1 MKHVLKSFGIS
12 LMCLALGC
20 SSAQPQEGQEDIS
33 NSQANQSN
41 AALDDEPSDLD
52 SESNVNGVASN
63 IATEN
68 QFSSNP
74 TKNISSGNKNTS
86 KNFNSFG
93 GVPNQVTNSASN
105 SAPPANIPVT
115 NNSAASNTAGGL
127 NAAIN
132 SSISNNLT
140 TSANSATPVASSQVA
155 TSPMPLE
162 QGAAPKMEPALV
174 DAGARLTWVGFD
186 YRPLDAQVRVE
197 IVAEGAPEYD
207 VLQEVNKKQ
216 QPELVVRLYKTSLKK
231 KVRRDIDCSEF
242 KSPVSFIRM
251 REDLEKSYTDVVMT
265 LRDKVVPRLF
275 ADKGNILITYSIP
288 QRYFGNSAIG
298 MSAESRGTFL
308 SGFRVQPIIQSGS
321 KQPLKASKIPDP
333 TKGAFSQAP
342 ALGGEP
348 LQSEPAAL
356 SEPTAP
362 VEPSATSQVA
372 PESAQPL
379 DESTPPQNANS
390 QVPANAAV
398 SNAGASGLNGTN
410 FGGMNGGNVN
420 LEKQQAQAASENL
433 APEGPENENLEE
445 PENEDLNNSEEN
457 NLDEEEQLN
466 DTGNDFSFQ
475 KSLELP
481 SLLIEYQIAAVG
493 NDGYALDEDL
503 DAVSP
508 KNSTNSAIGAQT
520 PFPQNSAVGYSGAA
534 NSMTPNSAVGNGNNS
549 KLSSNGNAATGMSLN
564 GSNQNKSLGAVTNA
578 APLTPNSSVNSA
590 SLAPNTSVNSAS
602 LAPINTAGADSEF
615 VDLTGPDAM
624 GSESVAGAEM
634 SNGGQVTRPVK
645 LEFTGARLSDVLK
658 VLSEENG
665 TNFIFTDEA
674 VKDLKVNV
682 SLKDVSWTDA
692 LGAILDTYGL
702 GYSQLPGNVVRID
715 KFANLK
721 GQKIDIMAAKVE
733 ALKLQR
739 TRQMVYKLSFAKS
752 ADIEKSIARLIDTG
766 LDPRMKITGDSRTNT
781 VVIEAV
787 PELLSKFKSII
798 EKLDTPTPQVRI
810 AVKVVEASE
819 SFNYDFGVKWGTNL
833 LLDSARGLGFGS
845 LPFPKTATSSVAI
858 DVPSTK
864 APTVQIGARLGSLNN
879 AVNLDAVIAF
889 SEAKQNAKILQNT
902 SVLVLDQQPALI
914 VQGLTDYFDATD
926 NSTSTS
932 SERKSSLVSIQY
944 NLTLNVT
951 PSVSA
956 DGSVGMNVK
965 LNADTPVIGKAKT
978 AVAGMA
984 NKKLE
989 TFMLKKSGETAVI
1002 GGVYTTRKEEVVKA
1016 VPFFSKIPIIGWLFK
1031 STVQEMQK
1039 TELIIFVTPTIINGK
1054 SDDRTRGASY
1064 VDIPQ
1069 TNSTYA
1075 AQGALEPSTGLNS
1088 SGSEGAGAQFDTGAI
1103 NSAQANATVN
1113 SSQSQ
1118 GSNQQGIGN
1127 QMNNSSQN
1135 NATNNATDN
1144 ATDNQTDNATDN
1156 ATDNQTDNQT
1166 DNATDNSTNNMGGN
1180 GEEQL

>member
-1 MKHVLKSFGIS
+1 MKHVLKSVGIS
-12 LMCLALGC
+12 LMGLVLGC
-20 SSAQPQEGQEDIS
+20 SSAKPQEGQEDIS

-41 AALDDEPSDLD
+41 AALDDETSDVD
-52 SESNVNGVASN
+52 SASNVNGETTDFGS
-63 IATEN
+63 EN
-68 QFSSNP
+68 QFSGNAP
-74 TKNISSGNKNTS
+74 KNISNGNKNIS

-93 GVPNQVTNSASN
+93 GEPNLITNSTSN
-105 SAPPANIPVT
+105 SAIPSNMPMTSNSVT
-115 NNSAASNTAGGL
+115 LNAASGL
-127 NAAIN
+127 NSAIN
-132 SSISNNLT
+132 SSINSSISSNLT
-140 TSANSATPVASSQVA
+140 VSANAATPNASMPVPTAPTIKEQVV
-155 TSPMPLE
+155 P
-162 QGAAPKMEPALV
+162 PKSETTV
-174 DAGARLTWVGFD
+174 VNAGPRLTWVGFD

-197 IVAEGAPEYD
+197 IVSEGVPEYD

-216 QPELVVRLYKTSLKK
+216 QPELVVRLYKTTLKK

-275 ADKGNILITYSIP
+275 ADKGNILITFSIP

-298 MSAESRGTFL
+298 MSAESRGSFL

-342 ALGGEP
+342 ALGGDP
-348 LQSEPAAL
+348 LQAESIA
-356 SEPTAP
+356 
-362 VEPSATSQVA
+362 PSAPSEASQVA
-372 PESAQPL
+372 PEAAVPMA
-379 DESTPPQNANS
+379 ESTSNPSQSANS
-390 QVPANAAV
+390 QLPANAAI
-398 SNAGASGLNGTN
+398 SNTGASGLNGSN
-410 FGGMNGGNVN
+410 FGDMDGGNVK
-420 LEKQQAQAASENL
+420 LENQHAQAANEYPTLQGAESENL
-433 APEGPENENLEE
+433 DGTQNEG
-445 PENEDLNNSEEN
+445 LNNSPEN
-457 NLDEEEQLN
+457 IPDEEEQLD
-466 DTGNDFSFQ
+466 DTGNDFSLQ

-481 SLLIEYQIAAVG
+481 TLLFEYQIAAVG

-508 KNSTNSAIGAQT
+508 KNSSNGATGAQT
-520 PFPQNSAVGYSGAA
+520 PFPQNAAGGNGGAI
-534 NSMTPNSAVGNGNNS
+534 NSMTPNSAVSNGTNS
-549 KLSSNGNAATGMSLN
+549 KMSLNGNAATGMYLN
-564 GSNQNKSLGAVTNA
+564 GSNQMKTSGAVTNA
-578 APLTPNSSVNSA
+578 APL
-590 SLAPNTSVNSAS
+590 APNASVNSAS

-615 VDLTGPDAM
+615 VDLTGPDTM
-624 GSESVAGAEM
+624 GAESVAGAEK
-634 SNGGQVTRPVK
+634 SSGGQVTRPVK

-752 ADIEKSIARLIDTG
+752 ADIEKSITRLIDTG
-766 LDPRMKITGDSRTNT
+766 LDPRMKITGDTRTNT

-858 DVPSTK
+858 DVPSAK
-864 APTVQIGARLGSLNN
+864 APTAQIGARLGSLNN

-914 VQGLTDYFDATD
+914 QQGLTDYFDAVD
-926 NSTSTS
+926 NSSATTST
-932 SERKSSLVSIQY
+932 ERKSSPVSIQY

-965 LNADTPVIGKAKT
+965 LNADTPVTGKAKT

-989 TFMLKKSGETAVI
+989 TWMLKKSGETAVI

-1039 TELIIFVTPTIINGK
+1039 TELIIFVTPTIVNGK

-1064 VDIPQ
+1064 VDLPQ

-1075 AQGALEPSTGLNS
+1075 AQGSLEPTSAVHSMGAEG
-1088 SGSEGAGAQFDTGAI
+1088 SGSQLNTAATNSAQANSAQA
-1103 NSAQANATVN
+1103 NSAQANASAN

-1118 GSNQQGIGN
+1118 GANPQGLENPI
-1127 QMNNSSQN
+1127 NSSSESN
-1135 NATNNATDN
+1135 STN
-1144 ATDNQTDNATDN
+1144 
-1156 ATDNQTDNQT
+1156 
-1166 DNATDNSTNNMGGN
+1166 NATDNSTNSSGGN

>member
-12 LMCLALGC
+12 LMGLVLGC
-20 SSAQPQEGQEDIS
+20 SSAKPQAGQEDIS
-33 NSQANQSN
+33 NSQANQSD
-41 AALDDEPSDLD
+41 AALDDEPSDADTAL
-52 SESNVNGVASN
+52 NGNGETSDLGS
-63 IATEN
+63 EN
-68 QFSSNP
+68 QFSGDAP
-74 TKNISSGNKNTS
+74 KNISNGNRNTS

-93 GVPNQVTNSASN
+93 GAPNLVTNSATN
-105 SAPPANIPVT
+105 SALPSDIPMAR
-115 NNSAASNTAGGL
+115 NSATPNSATGL
-127 NAAIN
+127 NSAIN
-132 SSISNNLT
+132 SSISSNVT
-140 TSANSATPVASSQVA
+140 VAANAATPNASAPVPA
-155 TSPMPLE
+155 APLTIE
-162 QGAAPKMEPALV
+162 QGAAPKIESTV
-174 DAGARLTWVGFD
+174 VNAGPRLTWVGFD

-197 IVAEGAPEYD
+197 IVSEGVPEYD

-275 ADKGNILITYSIP
+275 ADKGNILITFSIP

-298 MSAESRGTFL
+298 MSAEARGSFL

-342 ALGGEP
+342 ALGGDP
-348 LQSEPAAL
+348 LQTESIPSSVTSE
-356 SEPTAP
+356 
-362 VEPSATSQVA
+362 TSQVA
-372 PESAQPL
+372 PEAAVPMAESASNPSQ
-379 DESTPPQNANS
+379 SANS
-390 QVPANAAV
+390 QVPANAAI
-398 SNAGASGLNGTN
+398 SDTGASEFNGSN
-410 FGGMNGGNVN
+410 FGEINGGNVT
-420 LEKQQAQAASENL
+420 LEKQHAQAANENPTLQGAESENL
-433 APEGPENENLEE
+433 EGTQNEG
-445 PENEDLNNSEEN
+445 LNNSDEN
-457 NLDEEEQLN
+457 IPDEEEQLN
-466 DTGNDFSFQ
+466 DTGNDFSIQ

-481 SLLIEYQIAAVG
+481 SLLFEYQIAAVG
-493 NDGYALDEDL
+493 SDGYALDEDL

-508 KNSTNSAIGAQT
+508 KNVSNGATGAQT
-520 PFPQNSAVGYSGAA
+520 PFPQNAAGINGVAV
-534 NSMTPNSAVGNGNNS
+534 NSMTPNSAVSNGTNS
-549 KLSSNGNAATGMSLN
+549 KMSSNGNMATGMSLN
-564 GSNQNKSLGAVTNA
+564 GSNPTKASGSVTNA
-578 APLTPNSSVNSA
+578 APLT
-590 SLAPNTSVNSAS
+590 PNTSVNSAS

-615 VDLTGPDAM
+615 VDLTGPDTM
-624 GSESVAGAEM
+624 GAESVAGAEK
-634 SNGGQVTRPVK
+634 SSGGQVTRPVK

-752 ADIEKSIARLIDTG
+752 SDIEKTISRLIDTG
-766 LDPRMKITGDSRTNT
+766 LDPRMKITADGRTNT

-858 DVPSTK
+858 DVPGGKS
-864 APTVQIGARLGSLNN
+864 PTAQIGARLGSLNN

-902 SVLVLDQQPALI
+902 SVLVLDQQPAAI
-914 VQGLTDYFDATD
+914 TQGLTDYFSMTD
-926 NSTSTS
+926 YSGSADK
-932 SERKSSLVSIQY
+932 KSSLVSVQY

-965 LNADTPVIGKAKT
+965 LIADTPVTSKSAG

-989 TFMLKKSGETAVI
+989 TWMLKRSGETAVI
-1002 GGVYTTRKEEVVKA
+1002 GGVYTTRKEEVIKS

-1039 TELIIFVTPTIINGK
+1039 TELIIFVTPTIVNGK

-1064 VDIPQ
+1064 VDLPQ

-1075 AQGALEPSTGLNS
+1075 AQGSLEPTTAVKSMGA
-1088 SGSEGAGAQFDTGAI
+1088 EGAGSPLNTGAT
-1103 NSAQANATVN
+1103 NSAQANATGN

-1118 GSNQQGIGN
+1118 GANQQGLENPI
-1127 QMNNSSQN
+1127 NNSGEN
-1135 NATNNATDN
+1135 NSTN
-1144 ATDNQTDNATDN
+1144 
-1156 ATDNQTDNQT
+1156 
-1166 DNATDNSTNNMGGN
+1166 NATDNSTNNLGGN